1 MRANIFGKFC
11 CESATGSLR
20 SHILNGPSHRF
31 LFISPFSSDTN
42 LTILNL
48 TSYSMKVI
56 LSWFCRRNAL

>member
-48 TSYSMKVI
+48 TSYSMKV
-56 LSWFCRRNAL
+56 AL